1 MSNDSMSFSG
11 NLRTMPFSDLLQFL
25 SANTVNGT
33 LQVRYHH
40 IVKVI
45 NFEKG
50 RIVSSSSS
58 DPREYLGHFLVSQG
72 LINEEE
78 LRIAMEVQRNS
89 KMLLGKVLVMGGKVN
104 EEEMMRLLRLKS
116 EETVYSLFLWD
127 EGDFTFYHDEILEKL
142 FIRISLDPQGIIFE
156 GVLRKDEWAR
166 IREVFPHNN
175 VVLEKIPGHQA
186 KLEELD
192 GISRSLYDLVD
203 GNRNIEDLVLAT
215 HAVDYNA
222 CRALHS
228 LYDIGL
234 LRIKKVLGAPAER
247 KSLGGDYS
255 ASTILNLGKESM
267 DKGRFE
273 EALELLRQINPGTP
287 NYEADVA
294 SLLQIVEKEAVE
306 EIYSKVLPPESIV
319 QLLMPFNQVAHAGL
333 TPEEGFL
340 LSRIDGSWDVR
351 SILSVTPIK
360 EVDALRLM
368 KKLLER
374 GIIGVKQ

>member
-1 MSNDSMSFSG
+1 MSQSDEAMSFSG

-25 SANTVNGT
+25 SANVVTGT
-33 LQVRYHH
+33 LQVRSQQ

-72 LINEEE
+72 YIDEEA

-89 KMLLGKVLVMGGKVN
+89 KMLLGKVLVMGGKVS
-104 EEEMMRLLRLKS
+104 EEEMMRMLRLKS

-127 EGDFTFYHDEILEKL
+127 EGEFSFFHDEIMDKL
-142 FIRISLDPQGIIFE
+142 FIRIALDPQGIIFE
-156 GVLRKDEWAR
+156 GVLRRDEWMR
-166 IREVFPHNN
+166 IREIFPHNN
-175 VVLEKIPGHQA
+175 VVLENVPAHLSNMDQFDALGK
-186 KLEELD
+186 
-192 GISRSLYDLVD
+192 SLFDLVD

-215 HAVDYNA
+215 HSVDYAA
-222 CRALHS
+222 CRALFS
-228 LYDIGL
+228 LYEQGF

-247 KSLGGDYS
+247 KALGGNYS
-255 ASTILNLGKESM
+255 VAQLLNLGKESLE
-267 DKGRFE
+267 KGRFE
-273 EALELLRQINPGTP
+273 EALEVLRQIDPGAQDSVVQ
-287 NYEADVA
+287 E
-294 SLLQIVEKEAVE
+294 LLVNAEKETID
-306 EIYSKVLPPESIV
+306 EISKVLPPDSVV
-319 QLLMPFNQVAHAGL
+319 QLLIPLNQVAHAGL

-368 KKLLER
+368 RKLIDR
-374 GIIGVKQ
+374 GIIGTK

>member
-1 MSNDSMSFSG
+1 MSQSDEAMSFSG

-25 SANTVNGT
+25 SANVVTGT
-33 LQVRYHH
+33 LQVRSQQ

-72 LINEEE
+72 YIDEEA

-89 KMLLGKVLVMGGKVN
+89 KMLLGKVLVMGGKVS
-104 EEEMMRLLRLKS
+104 EEEMMRMLRLKS

-127 EGDFTFYHDEILEKL
+127 EGEFSFFHDEIMDKL
-142 FIRISLDPQGIIFE
+142 FIRIALDPQGIIFE
-156 GVLRKDEWAR
+156 GVLRRDEWMR
-166 IREVFPHNN
+166 IREIFPHNN
-175 VVLEKIPGHQA
+175 VVLEKVPGHPTTMDQFDA
-186 KLEELD
+186 LGK
-192 GISRSLYDLVD
+192 SLFDLVD
-203 GNRNIEDLVLAT
+203 GNRNIEDLVLGT
-215 HAVDYNA
+215 HSVDYGA
-222 CRALHS
+222 CRALFS
-228 LYDIGL
+228 LYEQGF

-247 KSLGGDYS
+247 KALGGNYS
-255 ASTILNLGKESM
+255 VAQLLNLGKESLE
-267 DKGRFE
+267 KGRFE
-273 EALELLRQINPGTP
+273 EALEVLRQIDPGAQDA
-287 NYEADVA
+287 EVQE
-294 SLLQIVEKEAVE
+294 LLVNAEKETID
-306 EIYSKVLPPESIV
+306 EISKVLPPDSVV
-319 QLLMPFNQVAHAGL
+319 QLLIPLNQVAHAGL

-368 KKLLER
+368 RKLVDR
-374 GIIGVKQ
+374 GIIGTK

>member
-1 MSNDSMSFSG
+1 MSQSDEAMSFSG

-25 SANTVNGT
+25 SANVVTGT
-33 LQVRYHH
+33 LQVRSQQ

-72 LINEEE
+72 YIDEEA

-89 KMLLGKVLVMGGKVN
+89 KMLLGKVLVMGGKVS

-127 EGDFTFYHDEILEKL
+127 EGEFSFFHDEVMDKL
-142 FIRISLDPQGIIFE
+142 FIRIALDPQGIIFE
-156 GVLRKDEWAR
+156 GVLRRDEWMR
-166 IREVFPHNN
+166 IREIFPHNN
-175 VVLEKIPGHQA
+175 VVLEKVPGHPATMDQFDGLA
-186 KLEELD
+186 K
-192 GISRSLYDLVD
+192 SLFDLVD

-215 HAVDYNA
+215 HSVDYAA
-222 CRALHS
+222 CRALFT
-228 LYDIGL
+228 LYEQGF

-247 KSLGGDYS
+247 KALGGNYS
-255 ASTILNLGKESM
+255 VSQLLNLGKESLE
-267 DKGRFE
+267 KGRFE
-273 EALELLRQINPGTP
+273 DALEVLRQIDPAAQDS
-287 NYEADVA
+287 EVQE
-294 SLLQIVEKEAVE
+294 LLVNAEKETID
-306 EIYSKVLPPESIV
+306 EISKVLPPESIV
-319 QLLMPFNQVAHAGL
+319 QLLIPLNQVAHAGL

-368 KKLLER
+368 RKLVDR
-374 GIIGVKQ
+374 GIIGTK

>member
-1 MSNDSMSFSG
+1 
-11 NLRTMPFSDLLQFL
+11 MPFSDLLQFL

-33 LQVRYHH
+33 LQVRLHQ

-127 EGDFTFYHDEILEKL
+127 EGDFTFYHDEVLEKL

-156 GVLRKDEWAR
+156 GVLRRDEWVR

-175 VVLEKIPGHQA
+175 VVLEKVPGHQVNM
-186 KLEELD
+186 EELD
-192 GISRSLYDLVD
+192 GISRSLFDLVD
-203 GNRNIEDLVLAT
+203 GSRNIEDLVLAT
-215 HAVDYNA
+215 HSVDYNA
-222 CRALHS
+222 CRALFN
-228 LYDIGL
+228 LYDLGL

-255 ASTILNLGKESM
+255 TSTILNLGKESM
-267 DKGRFE
+267 GKGRFE
-273 EALELLRQINPGTP
+273 EALELLRQIDPGTP
-287 NYEADVA
+287 NYSADVA
-294 SLLQIVEKEAVE
+294 SLLQTAEKEAVE
-306 EIYSKVLPPESIV
+306 EIYSKVLPPESVV

-368 KKLLER
+368 KKLMER

>member
-1 MSNDSMSFSG
+1 MSHSEEAMSFSG

-25 SANTVNGT
+25 SANVVTGT
-33 LQVRYHH
+33 LQIRSQQ

-72 LINEEE
+72 YIDEEA

-89 KMLLGKVLVMGGKVN
+89 KMLLGKVLVMGGKVS
-104 EEEMMRLLRLKS
+104 EEEMMRMLRLKS

-127 EGDFTFYHDEILEKL
+127 EGEFSFFHDEVMDKL
-142 FIRISLDPQGIIFE
+142 FIRIALDPQGIIFE
-156 GVLRKDEWAR
+156 GVLRRDEWNR

-175 VVLEKIPGHQA
+175 VVLEKVPGHASSMDQFDALA
-186 KLEELD
+186 K
-192 GISRSLYDLVD
+192 SLFELVD

-215 HAVDYNA
+215 HSVDYSA
-222 CRALHS
+222 CRALFTM
-228 LYDIGL
+228 YEQGF
-234 LRIKKVLGAPAER
+234 LRIKKVLDAPTER
-247 KSLGGDYS
+247 RALGGNYS
-255 ASTILNLGKESM
+255 VDQLLNLGKESM
-267 DKGRFE
+267 GKGRFE
-273 EALELLRQINPGTP
+273 EALEILRQVDPSAQDSMVQGLL
-287 NYEADVA
+287 AD
-294 SLLQIVEKEAVE
+294 VEKET
-306 EIYSKVLPPESIV
+306 IDDISKVLPPDSVV
-319 QLLMPFNQVAHAGL
+319 QLLIPLNQVAHAGL

-368 KKLLER
+368 RKLVDR
-374 GIIGVKQ
+374 GIIGTK

>member
-1 MSNDSMSFSG
+1 MSFSG

-25 SANTVNGT
+25 SANAVNGT
-33 LQVRYHH
+33 LQVRHH
-40 IVKVI
+40 QIVKVI

-127 EGDFTFYHDEILEKL
+127 EGDFTFYHDEVMEKL

-156 GVLRKDEWAR
+156 GVLRRDEWAR
-166 IREVFPHNN
+166 IREIFPHNN
-175 VVLEKIPGHQA
+175 VVLERVPGRKA
-186 KLEELD
+186 DVDLD
-192 GISRSLYDLVD
+192 GLSRSLYDLVD
-203 GNRNIEDLVLAT
+203 GTRNMEDLVLAT

-222 CRALHS
+222 CRALYN
-228 LYDIGL
+228 LYDLGL
-234 LRIKKVLGAPAER
+234 LRIKKVLGAPVER

-273 EALELLRQINPGTP
+273 EALELLRQIDPGIP
-287 NYEADVA
+287 NYSVDVA
-294 SLLQIVEKEAVE
+294 SLLQLAEKEAVE

>member
-1 MSNDSMSFSG
+1 MSQSDEAMSFSG

-25 SANTVNGT
+25 SANVVTGT
-33 LQVRYHH
+33 LQVRSQQ

-72 LINEEE
+72 YIDEEA

-89 KMLLGKVLVMGGKVN
+89 KMLLGKVLVMGGKVS

-127 EGDFTFYHDEILEKL
+127 EGEFSFFHDEVMDRL
-142 FIRISLDPQGIIFE
+142 FIRIALDPQGIIFE
-156 GVLRKDEWAR
+156 GVLRRDEWMR
-166 IREVFPHNN
+166 IRDIFPHNN
-175 VVLEKIPGHQA
+175 VVLEKVPGHQGNMDQLDPLA
-186 KLEELD
+186 K
-192 GISRSLYDLVD
+192 SLFDLVD

-215 HAVDYNA
+215 HSVDYAA
-222 CRALHS
+222 CRALFT
-228 LYDIGL
+228 LYEQGL

-247 KSLGGDYS
+247 KALGGNYS
-255 ASTILNLGKESM
+255 VSQLLNLGKESM
-267 DKGRFE
+267 EKGRFE
-273 EALELLRQINPGTP
+273 EALEILRQIDPSAQDSEVQGL
-287 NYEADVA
+287 VA
-294 SLLQIVEKEAVE
+294 NAERETIDD
-306 EIYSKVLPPESIV
+306 ISKVLPPDSVV
-319 QLLMPFNQVAHAGL
+319 QLLMPLNQVAHAGL

-368 KKLLER
+368 KKLVDR
-374 GIIGVKQ
+374 GIIGTK

>member
-1 MSNDSMSFSG
+1 MSESDEAMSFSG

-25 SANTVNGT
+25 SANVVTGT
-33 LQVRYHH
+33 LQVRSQQ

-72 LINEEE
+72 YIDEEA

-89 KMLLGKVLVMGGKVN
+89 KMLLGKVLVMGGKVS

-127 EGDFTFYHDEILEKL
+127 EGEFSFFHDEVMDKL
-142 FIRISLDPQGIIFE
+142 FIRIALDPQGIIFE
-156 GVLRKDEWAR
+156 GVLRRDEWNR

-175 VVLEKIPGHQA
+175 VVLEKVPGHPSNMDQFDQLA
-186 KLEELD
+186 K
-192 GISRSLYDLVD
+192 SLFELVD

-215 HAVDYNA
+215 HSVDYAA
-222 CRALHS
+222 CRS
-228 LYDIGL
+228 LFTLYEQGF

-247 KSLGGDYS
+247 KALGGNYS
-255 ASTILNLGKESM
+255 VAQLLNLSRESM
-267 DKGRFE
+267 GKGRFE
-273 EALELLRQINPGTP
+273 EALEILRQIDPSAQDMEVQGLL
-287 NYEADVA
+287 ADA
-294 SLLQIVEKEAVE
+294 EKET
-306 EIYSKVLPPESIV
+306 IDDISKVLPPDSVV
-319 QLLMPFNQVAHAGL
+319 QLLIPLNQVAHAGL

-368 KKLLER
+368 RKLIDR
-374 GIIGVKQ
+374 GIIGTK

>member
-1 MSNDSMSFSG
+1 
-11 NLRTMPFSDLLQFL
+11 MPFSDLLQFL

-33 LQVRYHH
+33 LQVRLHQ

-127 EGDFTFYHDEILEKL
+127 EGDFTFYHDEVLEKL

-156 GVLRKDEWAR
+156 GVLRRDEWVR

-175 VVLEKIPGHQA
+175 VVLERVPNRVA
-186 KLEELD
+186 VLDDLD

-203 GNRNIEDLVLAT
+203 GTRNIEDLVLAT
-215 HAVDYNA
+215 HSVDYNA
-222 CRALHS
+222 CRALFN
-228 LYDIGL
+228 LYDSGL
-234 LRIKKVLGAPAER
+234 LRIKKVLGAPTLR

-255 ASTILNLGKESM
+255 TSTILNLGKESM

-273 EALELLRQINPGTP
+273 EALELLRQIDPGTP
-287 NYEADVA
+287 NYHAEVA
-294 SLLQIVEKEAVE
+294 SLLQLAEKEAVE

>member
-1 MSNDSMSFSG
+1 MSQSDEAMSFSG

-25 SANTVNGT
+25 SANVVTGT
-33 LQVRYHH
+33 LQVRSQQ

-72 LINEEE
+72 YIDEEA

-89 KMLLGKVLVMGGKVN
+89 KMLLGKVLVMGGKVS
-104 EEEMMRLLRLKS
+104 EEEMMRMLRLKS

-127 EGDFTFYHDEILEKL
+127 EGEFSFFHDEIMDKL
-142 FIRISLDPQGIIFE
+142 FIRIALDPQGIIFE
-156 GVLRKDEWAR
+156 GVLRRDEWMR
-166 IREVFPHNN
+166 IREIFPHNN
-175 VVLEKIPGHQA
+175 VVLEKVPAHLSNMDQFDALG
-186 KLEELD
+186 K
-192 GISRSLYDLVD
+192 SLFDLVD

-215 HAVDYNA
+215 HSVDYAA
-222 CRALHS
+222 CRALFS
-228 LYDIGL
+228 LYEQGF

-247 KSLGGDYS
+247 KALGGNYS
-255 ASTILNLGKESM
+255 VAQLLNLGKESLE
-267 DKGRFE
+267 KGRFE
-273 EALELLRQINPGTP
+273 EALEVLRQIDPGAQDSVVQ
-287 NYEADVA
+287 E
-294 SLLQIVEKEAVE
+294 LLVNAEKETID
-306 EIYSKVLPPESIV
+306 EISKVLPPDSVV
-319 QLLMPFNQVAHAGL
+319 QLLIPLNQVAHAGL

-368 KKLLER
+368 RKLIDR
-374 GIIGVKQ
+374 GIIGTK

>member
-1 MSNDSMSFSG
+1 MSQSDEAMSFSG

-25 SANTVNGT
+25 SANVVTGT
-33 LQVRYHH
+33 LQVRSQQ

-72 LINEEE
+72 YIDEEA

-89 KMLLGKVLVMGGKVN
+89 KMLLGKVLVMGGKVS

-127 EGDFTFYHDEILEKL
+127 EGEFSFFHDEVMDKL
-142 FIRISLDPQGIIFE
+142 FIRIALDPQGIIFE
-156 GVLRKDEWAR
+156 GVLRRDEWMR
-166 IREVFPHNN
+166 IREIFPHNN
-175 VVLEKIPGHQA
+175 VVLEKVPGHQGNVDQFDPLA
-186 KLEELD
+186 K
-192 GISRSLYDLVD
+192 SLFDLVD

-215 HAVDYNA
+215 HSVDYAA
-222 CRALHS
+222 CRALFT
-228 LYDIGL
+228 LYEQGF

-247 KSLGGDYS
+247 KALGGNYS
-255 ASTILNLGKESM
+255 VSQLLNLGKESIE
-267 DKGRFE
+267 KGRFE
-273 EALELLRQINPGTP
+273 EALEVLRQIDP
-287 NYEADVA
+287 A
-294 SLLQIVEKEAVE
+294 SQDSEVQELLVNAEKETIE
-306 EIYSKVLPPESIV
+306 EISKVLPPDSVV
-319 QLLMPFNQVAHAGL
+319 QLLIPLNQVAHAGL

-351 SILSVTPIK
+351 SICQSH
-360 EVDALRLM
+360 RL
-368 KKLLER
+368 KKSMLFD
-374 GIIGVKQ
+374 

>member
-1 MSNDSMSFSG
+1 MSFSG

-33 LQVRYHH
+33 LQVRLHQ

-127 EGDFTFYHDEILEKL
+127 EGDFTFYHDEVLEKL

-156 GVLRKDEWAR
+156 GVLRRDEWVR

-175 VVLEKIPGHQA
+175 VVLERVPGRVA
-186 KLEELD
+186 VLDDLD

-203 GNRNIEDLVLAT
+203 GTRNIEDLVLAT
-215 HAVDYNA
+215 HSVDYNA
-222 CRALHS
+222 CRALFN
-228 LYDIGL
+228 LYDSGL
-234 LRIKKVLGAPAER
+234 LRIKKVLGAPTLR

-255 ASTILNLGKESM
+255 TSTILNLGKESM

-273 EALELLRQINPGTP
+273 EALELLRQIDPGAP
-287 NYEADVA
+287 NYHAEVA
-294 SLLQIVEKEAVE
+294 SLLQLAEKEAVE

-374 GIIGVKQ
+374 GIIGVK

>member
-1 MSNDSMSFSG
+1 MSFSG

-33 LQVRYHH
+33 LQVRHH
-40 IVKVI
+40 QIVKVI

-156 GVLRKDEWAR
+156 GVLRRDEWVR

-215 HAVDYNA
+215 HSVDYNA

-255 ASTILNLGKESM
+255 TSTILNLGKESM
-267 DKGRFE
+267 EKGRFE
-273 EALELLRQINPGTP
+273 EALELLRQINPGVP
-287 NYEADVA
+287 NYDGEVA
-294 SLLQIVEKEAVE
+294 SLLLIAEKEAVE